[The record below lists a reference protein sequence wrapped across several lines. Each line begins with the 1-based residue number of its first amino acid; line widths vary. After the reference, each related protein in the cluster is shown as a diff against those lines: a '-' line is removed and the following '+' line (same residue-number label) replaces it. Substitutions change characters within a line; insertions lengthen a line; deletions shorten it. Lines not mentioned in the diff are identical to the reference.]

1 MNRPRTSLALAVV
14 IAAGLVASAPAASAS
29 GDRVLAMN
37 VEGDHLDKAQ
47 RDALTRGLRAELA
60 KYPGLEVQLPSS
72 ADLTDEMIELE
83 CVDIDLSC
91 LSRLAGKYRVD
102 RVFYGQVDRGDGPGQ
117 VLRVKAVDAGQ
128 ERLLRDSR
136 VEVAALADV
145 AGALAAEVAAVF
157 GPVPTAAET
166 GTLVITTNVPGATIY
181 LGAEVVGTGEAT
193 VTRPAGEYVVRVTR
207 DGYEERI
214 EKVAIV
220 AGETTERTLALT
232 MASVGTTKPGKPG
245 EPRVDDDEG
254 TDWVLWAVIGA
265 AVLGGT
271 IAVIAATSGGD
282 DEPARGPVVFSIDP
296 GNAWRDVGVQGGR
309 Q

>member
-1 MNRPRTSLALAVV
+1 M
-14 IAAGLVASAPAASAS
+14 IAGALVAAAPAASAS
-29 GDRVLAMN
+29 GRVLAMN

-47 RDALTRGLRAELA
+47 RGELTQGLRAALA
-60 KYPGLEVQLPSS
+60 QYPGLGVELPSS

-91 LSRLAGKYRVD
+91 LTRLAAKYRVD
-102 RVFYGQVDRGDGPGQ
+102 RVIYAQVDAGDGAAQ
-117 VLRVKAVDAGQ
+117 VLRVKAVDAK
-128 ERLLRDSR
+128 EARLLRDSR

-145 AGALAAEVAAVF
+145 SGALAAEVEAVY
-157 GPVPTAAET
+157 GPPPSTPTATPEE
-166 GTLVITTNVPGATIY
+166 GTLVVRTNVPGATIY
-181 LGAEVVGTGEAT
+181 LGAEVIGTGEAT
-193 VTRPAGEYVVRVTR
+193 VTRPAGDYVVRVTR

-214 EKVAIV
+214 ETVAIV
-220 AGETTERTLALT
+220 AGETAERTLAMT
-232 MASVGTTKPGKPG
+232 MSSVGTTKPTKPDK
-245 EPRVDDDEG
+245 PKVDDDDG

-282 DEPARGPVVFSIDP
+282 DDPARGPVVFSIDP